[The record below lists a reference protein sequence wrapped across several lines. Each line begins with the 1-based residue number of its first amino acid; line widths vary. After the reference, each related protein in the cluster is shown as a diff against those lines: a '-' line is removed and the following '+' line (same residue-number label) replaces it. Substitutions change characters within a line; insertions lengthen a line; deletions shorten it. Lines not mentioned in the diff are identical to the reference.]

1 MTCPGKCNL
10 EDNENIIAIYLG
22 QFFDPDRKFIIVL
35 LGILMKSD
43 VPIGIDEGDNIE
55 DIRDDGDGD

>member
-1 MTCPGKCNL
+1 M

-22 QFFDPDRKFIIVL
+22 QFSDPDRKFIIVL

-43 VPIGIDEGDNIE
+43 VPFGIEEGDNIE